1 MLASLKINDTHFK
14 PHYCLKP
21 NDIANSLM
29 KISSN
34 GEEATACRIF
44 SQVSPTV
51 SESKQWSLMQ
61 QLRKRGEVEKLPVT
75 VKETSR
81 LS

>member
-1 MLASLKINDTHFK
+1 MLASLKINDTDFK
-14 PHYCLKP
+14 PHHGLKP
-21 NDIANSLM
+21 NEIANGQM

-34 GEEATACRIF
+34 EEEATACRIF

-61 QLRKRGEVEKLPVT
+61 QLRKRGEVEKLPIT

>member
-1 MLASLKINDTHFK
+1 MLASLRINDTHFK
-14 PHYCLKP
+14 PHYSLKP
-21 NDIANSLM
+21 NDIANSPI

-34 GEEATACRIF
+34 REEATACRIF

-51 SESKQWSLMQ
+51 SKSKPWSLMQ
-61 QLRKRGEVEKLPVT
+61 QLRKREEVEKLPIT

>member
-14 PHYCLKP
+14 PHHSLKP
-21 NDIANSLM
+21 NDIANSPM
-29 KISSN
+29 KIALT
-34 GEEATACRIF
+34 EKKQQPAEF

-51 SESKQWSLMQ
+51 SESKPWSLTQ
-61 QLRKRGEVEKLPVT
+61 QLRKRGKVEKLPIT